1 MNILINA
8 GPTRE
13 SIDPVRFITNHS
25 SGKMGYAIAE
35 AAVRIGHTVTL
46 VSGPVAIQ
54 PPEGLAGFI
63 RIETASQMAQ
73 AMKQAM
79 PEAEL
84 IILSAAVADYRPVV
98 CSRTKLKKTEGNLFL
113 ELERTEDIALS
124 LGKLKRGNQILVG
137 FAAETDDLE
146 SNALKKMK
154 PKNFDWIAANE
165 VGKPG
170 RGFAADD
177 NAITLYGSDGR
188 RFNLELK
195 PKKELA
201 AELLSLILNPK

>member
-1 MNILINA
+1 MNVLINA

-35 AAVRIGHTVTL
+35 AAVRLGHAVTL
-46 VSGPVAIQ
+46 VSGPVAIP
-54 PPEGLAGFI
+54 PPEGLAGFVG
-63 RIETASQMAQ
+63 IETAAQMAQ
-73 AMKQAM
+73 AMKRAM
-79 PEAEL
+79 ADAEL
-84 IILSAAVADYRPVV
+84 IILSAAVADYRPVA
-98 CSRTKLKKTEGNLFL
+98 CARTKLKKTEGNLFL

-124 LGKLKRGNQILVG
+124 LGKRKRGNQILVG

-146 SNALKKMK
+146 ANALKKMK
-154 PKNFDWIAANE
+154 AKNFDWIAANE
-165 VGKPG
+165 VGRPG
-170 RGFAADD
+170 RGFASDN
-177 NAITLYGSDGR
+177 NAITLYASDGR

-201 AELLSLILNPK
+201 AELLALILNLR

>member
-84 IILSAAVADYRPVV
+84 IILSAAVAAIFFWNWSGR
-98 CSRTKLKKTEGNLFL
+98 KT
-113 ELERTEDIALS
+113 S
-124 LGKLKRGNQILVG
+124 LCHW
-137 FAAETDDLE
+137 ES
-146 SNALKKMK
+146 SNA
-154 PKNFDWIAANE
+154 
-165 VGKPG
+165 
-170 RGFAADD
+170 
-177 NAITLYGSDGR
+177 AIRYSWASPR
-188 RFNLELK
+188 KRM
-195 PKKELA
+195 
-201 AELLSLILNPK
+201 IWNPMRSRK

>member
-25 SGKMGYAIAE
+25 SGKMGYAVAE
-35 AAVRIGHTVTL
+35 AAVRLGHTVTL
-46 VSGPVAIQ
+46 ISGPVAIP
-54 PPEGLAGFI
+54 PPEGLAGFTG
-63 RIETASQMAQ
+63 IETAAQMAQ
-73 AMKQAM
+73 AMKLAM
-79 PEAEL
+79 PKAEL
-84 IILSAAVADYRPVV
+84 IILSAAVADYRPVI
-98 CSRTKLKKTEGNLFL
+98 CSQSKLKKTEGNLFL

-124 LGKLKRGNQILVG
+124 LGKLKRNNQILVG

-146 SNALKKMK
+146 ANALKKMK
-154 PKNFDWIAANE
+154 AKNFDWIAANE

-170 RGFAADD
+170 RGFAADN
-177 NAITLYGSDGR
+177 NAITLYASDGR

-201 AELLSLILNPK
+201 AELLSLILNSK

>member
-84 IILSAAVADYRPVV
+84 MIKAEAHAIRN
-98 CSRTKLKKTEGNLFL
+98 SRNRKAIFFWNWSGRKT
-113 ELERTEDIALS
+113 S
-124 LGKLKRGNQILVG
+124 LCHW
-137 FAAETDDLE
+137 ES
-146 SNALKKMK
+146 SNA
-154 PKNFDWIAANE
+154 
-165 VGKPG
+165 
-170 RGFAADD
+170 
-177 NAITLYGSDGR
+177 AIRYSWASPR
-188 RFNLELK
+188 KRM
-195 PKKELA
+195 
-201 AELLSLILNPK
+201 IWNPMRSRK